1 MIRRPPRSTRTYT
14 PFPSTTLFRSHKAGR
29 ALFRQ
34 AMRILEYRGIIRLRR
49 GLGGGVIF
57 VGQEDTAIARDLARL
72 IESQTADAYDI
83 WSLLR
88 ASDPLLF
95 NGDAAQVTLAQS
107 LDFSNVVGR
116 SEVRLEEKR
125 SDSKGIT

>member
-1 MIRRPPRSTRTYT
+1 
-14 PFPSTTLFRSHKAGR
+14 
-29 ALFRQ
+29 
-34 AMRILEYRGIIRLRR
+34 MRILEYRGIIRLRR

-57 VGQEDTAIARDLARL
+57 VGQADTAIARDLARL

-95 NGDAAQVTLAQS
+95 NGDAAKVTLDQS
-107 LDFSNVVGR
+107 LELRQVVGSLDAMSQETFAR
-116 SEVRLEEKR
+116 AMGLRPLQLEHNTLVNT
-125 SDSKGIT
+125 DLPG

>member
-1 MIRRPPRSTRTYT
+1 
-14 PFPSTTLFRSHKAGR
+14 
-29 ALFRQ
+29 
-34 AMRILEYRGIIRLRR
+34 MRILEYRGIIRLRR

-72 IESQTADAYDI
+72 IASQTAAAYDI

-95 NGDAAQVTLAQS
+95 NGDQAKVTLAPS
-107 LDFSNVVGR
+107 LDLRKLVGSLAALSQEAFAGAIGHR
-116 SEVRLEEKR
+116 TLNIAPHKPVKNNLVLLTKR
-125 SDSKGIT
+125 IPFHAGIAH

>member
-1 MIRRPPRSTRTYT
+1 MRMSDWSSDVYSSDLQELREQ
-14 PFPSTTLFRSHKAGR
+14 HNAGR

-88 ASDPLLF
+88 APDPLPF
-95 NGDAAQVTLAQS
+95 KNRKS
-107 LDFSNVVGR
+107 VV
-116 SEVRLEEKR
+116 
-125 SDSKGIT
+125 